1 MAGEAVRFG
10 VRVKPKARTER
21 VGGAWADGALVVEVQ
36 AAAVDGR
43 ANAAVLA
50 ALADAFD
57 VGRSAVT
64 IVTGARS
71 RTKLVAVEGDA
82 AAIAG
87 RLAELLA
94 G

>member
-1 MAGEAVRFG
+1 M
-10 VRVKPKARTER
+10 RVKPRARAVR
-21 VGGAWADGALVVEVQ
+21 VGGTWADGSLVVEVR
-36 AAAVDGR
+36 AAAVDGK
-43 ANAAVLA
+43 ANAAVVA
-50 ALADAFD
+50 ALAAAFD

-82 AAIAG
+82 EAIAG

-94 G
+94 S